1 MSNDVSAS
9 QTLSPLLAPRLR
21 TMQALRT
28 PAADRLALR
37 PSGTC
42 RRSRARGTVPAVTAG
57 GAHAEEEGEESG
69 SFDARAFRRQL
80 GQSGNYTRKHMR
92 DEDAA
97 KAMEAAG
104 VGAVSA
110 GAWLWTGDMRGKS
123 LLGHRARTHGAHSR
137 TARYRPPTGGLIS
150 QMKTQGFRHQRGNLT
165 LTLAQSYGFCWG
177 VERAVQMAYE
187 ARKQYPQEKL
197 WITNEII
204 HNPSVNQA
212 RRGGACSVETRRLF
226 SVEGSGAQRST
237 ET

>member
-1 MSNDVSAS
+1 M
-9 QTLSPLLAPRLR
+9 L
-21 TMQALRT
+21 QALRS
-28 PAADRLALR
+28 PVQADAPRVSLR
-37 PSGTC
+37 HGAC
-42 RRSRARGTVPAVTAG
+42 RRGPARGGLAPVRAG
-57 GAHAEEEGEESG
+57 GHGHEEEDSGDAGE

-80 GQSGNYTRKHMR
+80 GQSGNYTRKHQR

-110 GAWLWTGDMRGKS
+110 GAVGARLSGDSGYAASPNQERGPR
-123 LLGHRARTHGAHSR
+123 LRLTPAH
-137 TARYRPPTGGLIS
+137 PPVCPPCLPGGLIS
-150 QMKTQGFRHQRGNLT
+150 QMKTEGFRHVRGNVT
-165 LTLAQSYGFCWG
+165 LQLAQSYGFCWG

-212 RRGGACSVETRRLF
+212 RLLEGGCC
-226 SVEGSGAQRST
+226 EGGDTWRQRPAALAPRPHARPCVPCVSPV
-237 ET
+237 